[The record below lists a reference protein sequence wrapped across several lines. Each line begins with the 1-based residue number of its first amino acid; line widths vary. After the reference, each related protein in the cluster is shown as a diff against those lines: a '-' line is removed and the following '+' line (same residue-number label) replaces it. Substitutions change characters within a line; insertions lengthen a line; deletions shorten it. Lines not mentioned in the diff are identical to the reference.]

1 MTKIMHIFG
10 DEHVKI
16 LKVLPLTMSNA
27 YWAYIYQG
35 VNTQDVSLLSES
47 NT

>member
-16 LKVLPLTMSNA
+16 LKVLQCLLSEP
-27 YWAYIYQG
+27 IYQG

>member
-1 MTKIMHIFG
+1 MHIFG

-27 YWAYIYQG
+27 YC
-35 VNTQDVSLLSES
+35 VSLYIREL
-47 NT
+47 TLKM